1 MPLCSPQTQQPA
13 AMAEPSLWVCCVLH
27 SSPQRDVCTKRQQ
40 NDVPPIGM
48 AWLLSYV
55 HRAVMQMDA
64 KGNGTVAKAS
74 GGQRWEDDAL
84 RAFYQAYHS
93 LGAKWAEVSM
103 L

>member
-1 MPLCSPQTQQPA
+1 MCHTAAHNATFAPNDSKTMCHPL
-13 AMAEPSLWVCCVLH
+13 VL
-27 SSPQRDVCTKRQQ
+27 
-40 NDVPPIGM
+40 